1 MGRPSLAAISPDPMC
16 VRCTKFIGS
25 PIIVRSIRLLFFF
38 GCGFSTTQQPSLCQK
53 SLIFAEASSFSF
65 FPPLLVAPLPDVV
78 KALRPPASLPLELGG
93 FTPKRNG
100 SPGPALSHSMETLV
114 SGRKSQGKMGEGHF
128 PFSSQGRVSLFRSPA
143 LATPSPSRSPIPA
156 GLSPPLA
163 RLSVPEK
170 EEETFLGN
178 FNPCPR
184 CGTQRYKT
192 GGDRTLYWSG

>member
-65 FPPLLVAPLPDVV
+65 FPPLLVAPLPDVI

-156 GLSPPLA
+156 GLSPPA
-163 RLSVPEK
+163 RPALCARK
-170 EEETFLGN
+170 GGGN
-178 FNPCPR
+178 FPWELQPLPEVWFC
-184 CGTQRYKT
+184 
-192 GGDRTLYWSG
+192 